1 MSQMMMMTTT
11 DLDRAPSPSWV
22 LAKLICGFVWSL
34 LSIAV
39 FTPWFR
45 HAPCPLPNGCNA
57 PWSNILGWE
66 FRGGF
71 PFWVPIVAGSIG
83 FAVGWLLVAV
93 LQRPRDRVP
102 A

>member
-1 MSQMMMMTTT
+1 LGQTTT
-11 DLDRAPSPSWV
+11 DLDRVASPTRV
-22 LAKLICGFVWSL
+22 PAKLIGGLVWSL
-34 LSIAV
+34 LGTAV

-45 HAPCPLPNGCNA
+45 HAPCPLPNGCDA

-83 FAVGWLLVAV
+83 FAIGWMIVAV
-93 LQRPRDRVP
+93 LQRPRER
-102 A
+102 ASA

>member
-1 MSQMMMMTTT
+1 
-11 DLDRAPSPSWV
+11 
-22 LAKLICGFVWSL
+22 

-45 HAPCPLPNGCNA
+45 HAPCPFPRACEA

-71 PFWVPIVAGSIG
+71 PFWVPILAGSIG
-83 FAVGWLLVAV
+83 FTVGWMIVAV
-93 LQRPRDRVP
+93 LQRLRERPS